1 MWAGISLPCKFLF
14 LLLADGHPAWSRGRG
29 DLILRRRT
37 FSNPQP
43 SPYTHRQ
50 IQNNMRQSK
59 TQAASYTVKLHPEHP
74 GITISTEKRQPHM
87 LASSP
92 AVCKVK
98 NRAQEKVWGR
108 VRVREAQSSSWEGLI
123 FPSWREET
131 VFFRVLGGSRET
143 QKSYSRGA
151 SWLREG
157 RQGSRDA
164 TTPSLPILLI
174 SRILA

>member
-1 MWAGISLPCKFLF
+1 
-14 LLLADGHPAWSRGRG
+14 
-29 DLILRRRT
+29 
-37 FSNPQP
+37 
-43 SPYTHRQ
+43 
-50 IQNNMRQSK
+50 MRQSK

-74 GITISTEKRQPHM
+74 GITISTEKRQSHM

-92 AVCKVK
+92 TVCKIK

-131 VFFRVLGGSRET
+131 IFFRVLGGSREI
-143 QKSYSRGA
+143 QKSYSQGA